1 MMEVTLIVEIPV
13 KTGKGFL
20 NLVEGNSSDAIDE
33 RFDLGRL
40 DLGRHPAASE
50 LRDSGASP
58 ESNRTWMAIDE
69 DEEEIGEE
77 SSKGFEEDPLNRYF

>member
-1 MMEVTLIVEIPV
+1 MMEVTLVVEIPV

-40 DLGRHPAASE
+40 DLGRHPAAS
-50 LRDSGASP
+50 
-58 ESNRTWMAIDE
+58 
-69 DEEEIGEE
+69 
-77 SSKGFEEDPLNRYF
+77 